1 MRKRSKLGRNQIID
15 FSKNEGEKFIIK
27 YSQMEDT
34 HRKEQDFAIMRN
46 IHHLNIQLNHLF
58 PLFHHQQKKRRSTNL
73 SSLISPSIV
82 ASMYDQMSKIDKCD
96 FNIFEVDKIWGKK
109 TVIYIA
115 SEILGKFPFVENGDI
130 PSDIF
135 KNFITQIVT
144 LW

>member
-46 IHHLNIQLNHLF
+46 TSLKYTTKSSF
-58 PLFHHQQKKRRSTNL
+58 SSFSSPTKKRRSTNL

-96 FNIFEVDKIWGKK
+96 FNIFEVDKI
-109 TVIYIA
+109 
-115 SEILGKFPFVENGDI
+115 
-130 PSDIF
+130 
-135 KNFITQIVT
+135 
-144 LW
+144 